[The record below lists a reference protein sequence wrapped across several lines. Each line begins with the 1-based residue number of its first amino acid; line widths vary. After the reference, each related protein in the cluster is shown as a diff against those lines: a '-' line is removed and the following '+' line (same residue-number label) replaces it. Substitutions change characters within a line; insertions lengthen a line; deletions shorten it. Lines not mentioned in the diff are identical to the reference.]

1 MGFLNKNAVAARQL
15 PVLAHQRIFAVSAY
29 LHGIMDTAQNGR
41 VSDYTGCVPAFAH
54 RQTPAWA
61 VVSPQL
67 KMGGYRITPAVSLR
81 LPIGKRLSWAV
92 VSPQLK
98 MGGYRITPA
107 VSLRLPIGKRLSWAV
122 VSPQLKMGGYRI
134 TPAVSPRL
142 PIGKRLSWAVVSP
155 QLKMGRPDS
164 QYAGLNPLFFQERL
178 QALGFHHF

>member
-15 PVLAHQRIFAVSAY
+15 PVLAHQRIFAVSAD
-29 LHGIMDTAQNGR
+29 LPGIMDTAQNGR

-67 KMGGYRITPAVSLR
+67 KMG
-81 LPIGKRLSWAV
+81 
-92 VSPQLK
+92 
-98 MGGYRITPA
+98 
-107 VSLRLPIGKRLSWAV
+107 
-122 VSPQLKMGGYRI
+122 
-134 TPAVSPRL
+134 
-142 PIGKRLSWAVVSP
+142 
-155 QLKMGRPDS
+155 RPDS